1 MRSARSPDAEAAH
14 LLRSGH
20 PAQALPLA
28 ERAVAARRACS
39 AAHGLLAMILVRL
52 GRTPDAEAVIDSALQ
67 LPAGPAE
74 AYGALA
80 QSARAL
86 DQHQRARDLYLRAT
100 ELDAA
105 MPLYWHQL
113 AICERTLGRLEAAE
127 EACDRA
133 IALDPRQY
141 PCYLLRAELRVQTE
155 TNHHLEQLR
164 RELTRPGLADA
175 ARVLLGYALG
185 KELDDLGR
193 YDEAFANFARAASTH
208 RRHLSY
214 DAAIDEHKL
223 RRITEVFRDT
233 DRPSEAPAVDSSR
246 FVFIVGLPRSGTTL
260 IERILTG
267 LPGTRSNGE
276 TDHFARTLLS
286 AASTVAAA
294 AGADVF
300 TRAAAVDWREIAAG
314 YARCAGADRSGALI
328 IEKQPMNYLYL
339 GAIRRALPQAR
350 ILLVSR
356 APLDSCFA
364 MYRTLFGE
372 AYQFSYD
379 FEDLARYY
387 AAYARLI
394 EHWRDTLGESLHEI
408 QYDQLVSAPQQIG
421 AAAARACG
429 LPWDDA
435 ALAVDQNT
443 EICLTQSAAQV
454 RRPIYRSSV
463 DRWRHYRAHLG
474 PLAHALRRCGVPTP
488 EFESADRSP
497 AVVADGAPRSAG
509 GPAGDSR

>member
-105 MPLYWHQL
+105 TPLYWHQL
-113 AICERTLGRLEAAE
+113 ATCERTLGRLEAAE

-155 TNHHLEQLR
+155 ANHHCEQLR
-164 RELTRPGLADA
+164 GELTRPGLPDA

-185 KELDDLGR
+185 KELDDLER
-193 YDEAFANFARAASTH
+193 FDEAFETFARAASTH

-233 DRPSEAPAVDSSR
+233 DRPSEAPEVDSGR

-260 IERILTG
+260 LERILTG

-286 AASTVAAA
+286 APSSG
-294 AGADVF
+294 GADVF
-300 TRAAAVDWREIAAG
+300 ARAAAVDWREIAAG
-314 YARCAGADRSGALI
+314 YARCAGADGSGALI

-356 APLDSCFA
+356 SPLDSCFA

-379 FEDLARYY
+379 FQDLARYY

-394 EHWRDTLGESLHEI
+394 EHWRGTLGESLHEI
-408 QYDQLVSAPQQIG
+408 QYEQLVSAPQQVA

-429 LPWDDA
+429 LPWDDS

-488 EFESADRSP
+488 EFE
-497 AVVADGAPRSAG
+497 
-509 GPAGDSR
+509 

>member
-1 MRSARSPDAEAAH
+1 MRSAARSPDAEAAH
-14 LLRSGH
+14 LLRAGH
-20 PAQALPLA
+20 PAEALPLA
-28 ERAVAARRACS
+28 ERAVAAKRTCS
-39 AAHGLLAMILVRL
+39 AAHGLLAMILLRL
-52 GRTPDAEAVIDSALQ
+52 GRSHDARALIDCALG
-67 LPAGPAE
+67 LPTGPAE

-80 QSARAL
+80 QAARAL
-86 DQHQRARDLYLRAT
+86 GNHDRARDLYHRAT
-100 ELDAA
+100 QLDASV
-105 MPLYWHQL
+105 PLFWHQL
-113 AICERTLGRLEAAE
+113 ATCERTLGRLEAAE

-155 TNHHLEQLR
+155 AHHHIEPLE
-164 RELTRPGLADA
+164 RELARPGLPDV

-193 YDEAFANFARAASTH
+193 YDEAFANFALAASTH
-208 RRHLSY
+208 RRHLRY
-214 DAAIDEHKL
+214 DAALDEHKL
-223 RRITEVFRDT
+223 KRITEVFRET
-233 DRPSEAPAVDSSR
+233 DRRPAEIDLDSSR

-260 IERILTG
+260 VERILTG
-267 LPGTRSNGE
+267 LPATRSNGE
-276 TDHFARTLLS
+276 TDHFAHTLLS
-286 AASTVAAA
+286 AASTVAAST
-294 AGADVF
+294 GADVF
-300 TRAAAVDWREIAAG
+300 TRAAAVDWRQIAAG
-314 YARCAGADRSGALI
+314 YARCAGADGSDVLI

-339 GAIRRALPQAR
+339 GAIHRALPQAR
-350 ILLVSR
+350 LLLVSR
-356 APLDSCFA
+356 SPLDSCFA

-379 FEDLARYY
+379 FQDLARYY

-394 EHWRDTLGESLHEI
+394 DHWRGTLGESLHEI
-408 QYDQLVSAPQQIG
+408 HYDQLVSAPQQIG

-429 LPWDDA
+429 LPWDDS

-488 EFESADRSP
+488 EFQ
-497 AVVADGAPRSAG
+497 
-509 GPAGDSR
+509 